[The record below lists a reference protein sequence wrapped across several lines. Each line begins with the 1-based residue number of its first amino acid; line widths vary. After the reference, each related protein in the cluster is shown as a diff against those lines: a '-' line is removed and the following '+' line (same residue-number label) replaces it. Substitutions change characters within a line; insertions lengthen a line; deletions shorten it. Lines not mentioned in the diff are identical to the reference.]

1 MRTTFDFAP
10 LYRSSIG
17 FDRVFNLLEN
27 ASRVQSIDG
36 LPPYDIVKKG
46 DDDYQISM
54 AVAGFTQDE
63 LTLTYEPNLLV
74 VEAHKDGEDE
84 RQYLHHG
91 ISWRPF
97 QRRFELA
104 DHVKVTGAN
113 LVNGLLTVE
122 LKREVPE
129 AIKPRRIEIGT
140 TPDHGQAEPRQI
152 PHDTHAA

>member
-1 MRTTFDFAP
+1 MRTTLDFAP

-17 FDRVFNLLEN
+17 FDRMFNLLEN
-27 ASRVQSIDG
+27 ASRPETIDG

-46 DDDYQISM
+46 DDDYQITM
-54 AVAGFTQDE
+54 AVAGFTHDE

-74 VEAHKDGEDE
+74 VEARKEGEDE
-84 RQYLHHG
+84 RQYLHRG

-104 DHVKVTGAN
+104 DHVTITTAN
-113 LVNGLLTVE
+113 LVNGLLTIE

-140 TPDHGQAEPRQI
+140 TSPNGQAAPRQI
-152 PHDTHAA
+152 ENNKHAA